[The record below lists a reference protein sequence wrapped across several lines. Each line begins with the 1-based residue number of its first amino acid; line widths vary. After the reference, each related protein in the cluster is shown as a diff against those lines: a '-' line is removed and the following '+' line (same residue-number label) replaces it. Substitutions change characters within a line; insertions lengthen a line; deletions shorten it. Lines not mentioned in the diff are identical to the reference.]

1 MQGKWWTRGPRT
13 NAQQGAGVEQILFLT
28 FCPHCQPP
36 PGRTGKNC
44 GLLFEPLLLPK
55 TLNATCTLCRVW

>member
-1 MQGKWWTRGPRT
+1 MHSRVLVRT
-13 NAQQGAGVEQILFLT
+13 DSLSKLLSPLPT
-28 FCPHCQPP
+28 P
-36 PGRTGKNC
+36 PGRTGKNR